1 MVQAQQPSDLARG
14 RYVRQEML
22 PNYAKT
28 TQHFKSLRL
37 GVIGVG
43 GLGGLCALLLA
54 NAGIGFLRLADADTV
69 ALHNLHRQ
77 LLFKTTEVG
86 LSKAQCA
93 TQAIKER
100 SEAQIECFAHKVEA
114 SNFEEF
120 ASGLNLILDLTDD
133 WASRLE
139 ISKLCLQ
146 HQLDLFSGA
155 VSGNTALLSFFL
167 YHDPQFVKQY
177 GCYQCLTQGA
187 LINTKVGIT
196 GPQAATAASL
206 AAHVV
211 LECFT
216 GKHDFIGKLI
226 RLDLNHLT
234 LQKLTLHRDEA
245 CPICQPQQ

>member
-1 MVQAQQPSDLARG
+1 MEQAQQPGLGG

-22 PNYAKT
+22 PNYAKA

-43 GLGGLCALLLA
+43 GLGGLCSLLLA

-77 LLFKTTEVG
+77 LLFKTSDIG
-86 LSKAQCA
+86 SLKAECA
-93 TQAIKER
+93 TLAIAQR
-100 SEAQIECFAHKVEA
+100 SEASLECFAKKVEA
-114 SNFEEF
+114 STFDEF
-120 ASGLNLILDLTDD
+120 AAGLDLILDLSDD

-146 HQLDLFSGA
+146 HKLDLFSGA
-155 VSGNTALLSFFL
+155 VSGYTALFTLFL
-167 YHDPQFVKQY
+167 YHDPKFVTEY

-196 GPQAATAASL
+196 GPQAACAASL
-206 AAHVV
+206 AAHLV
-211 LECFT
+211 LEYFT
-216 GKHDFIGKLI
+216 GKRNCVGKLI
-226 RLDLNHLT
+226 RLDLDNLA
-234 LQKLTLHRDEA
+234 LQKLTLHRDES
-245 CPICQPQQ
+245 CPVCQA